1 MSFGSPYTTLPDFE
15 YHKPTTLE
23 EVLGLLKQYGDEAK
37 PMGGGVGLIAFMKER
52 LMSPAHVI
60 DVKGVKEFK
69 QLNNTTGRGLS
80 VGAAV
85 TLAEL
90 LEGGML
96 KKDYTVLHEAISKVA
111 DPMIRR
117 RATLVGNLCEA
128 IPWVDS
134 PPALIA
140 LEASVVIAGPD
151 GRRSVPVSSFIRGP
165 VDIDLGPSEIVT
177 SVDIPQAKGTHS
189 AFEKFTGGSEF
200 SLASVAVV
208 VSDGG
213 RNRGARVV
221 YGSVNSTPIRSAE
234 VEEAIKGGIT
244 PGSVRKA
251 ADMASEKVACV
262 DDVLATAAYRK
273 HLLKVITT
281 KVLRRM
287 MSQ

>member
-15 YHKPTTLE
+15 YHRPTSLD

-37 PMGGGVGLIAFMKER
+37 LMGGGVGLIAFMKER

-60 DVKGVKEFK
+60 DVKEVKELK
-69 QLNNTTGRGLS
+69 LLDNTPGKGLS
-80 VGAAV
+80 IGAAV
-85 TLAEL
+85 TLSEL
-90 LEGGML
+90 LESGVL
-96 KKDYTVLHEAISKVA
+96 RKDYTVLHEALARVA

-134 PPALIA
+134 PPALIVLDA
-140 LEASVVIAGPD
+140 TVGIEGPE
-151 GRRSVPVSSFIRGP
+151 GKRRVPVGDFIRGP
-165 VDIDLGPSEIVT
+165 VDIDLGPSEMVT
-177 SVDIPQAKGTHS
+177 GVEISQPKSAQS

-200 SLASVAVV
+200 SLASVAVML
-208 VSDGG
+208 SNGG
-213 RNRGARVV
+213 RNRKAKVV

-234 VEEAIKGGIT
+234 VEEAIKDGVT
-244 PGSVRKA
+244 PGSIRKA
-251 ADMASEKVACV
+251 AELASEKVECV
-262 DDVLATAAYRK
+262 DDVLATSAYRK
-273 HLLKVITT
+273 HLLRVITT

>member
-15 YHKPTTLE
+15 YHKPTSLE

-37 PMGGGVGLIAFMKER
+37 LMGGGVGLIAFMKER

-60 DVKGVKEFK
+60 DVKEVKEFK
-69 QLNNTTGRGLS
+69 QLNSTTERGLS

-85 TLAEL
+85 TLVEL

-165 VDIDLGPSEIVT
+165 VDIDLGPSELVT

-234 VEEAIKGGIT
+234 VEEAIKDGIT
-244 PGSVRKA
+244 PRSVRKA

-281 KVLRRM
+281 RVLRRM

>member
-1 MSFGSPYTTLPDFE
+1 VSFGSPYTTLPDFE
-15 YHKPTTLE
+15 YHKPTSLE
-23 EVLGLLKQYGDEAK
+23 EALGMLKQYGDEAK
-37 PMGGGVGLIAFMKER
+37 LMGGGVGLIAFMKER

-60 DVKGVKEFK
+60 DLKEVKELK
-69 QLNNTTGRGLS
+69 LLDVAPGKGLS
-80 VGAAV
+80 IGAAV
-85 TLAEL
+85 TLSEL

-96 KKDYTVLHEAISKVA
+96 KRDYTVLHEALAKVA

-140 LEASVVIAGPD
+140 LDASIAIAGPD
-151 GRRSVPVSSFIRGP
+151 GRRAVPVSGFIRGP

-177 SVDIPQAKGTHS
+177 AVDIPQAKGALS

-200 SLASVAVV
+200 SLASVAVMM
-208 VSDGG
+208 SNSG
-213 RNRGARVV
+213 RNRRARVV
-221 YGSVNSTPIRSAE
+221 YGSVNSTPVRSAD
-234 VEEAIKGGIT
+234 VEEAIRDGIT

-251 ADMASEKVACV
+251 ADLASEKVECV

>member
-1 MSFGSPYTTLPDFE
+1 MSFGSPFTTLPDFE
-15 YHKPTTLE
+15 YHKPTSLE

-37 PMGGGVGLIAFMKER
+37 MMGGGVGLIAFMKER
-52 LMSPAHVI
+52 LMSPGHVI
-60 DVKGVKEFK
+60 DVKDVKEFRLIENAPGK
-69 QLNNTTGRGLS
+69 GLS

-85 TLAEL
+85 TLTEL
-90 LEGGML
+90 LEGEIL
-96 KKDYTVLHEAISKVA
+96 KKDYTVLHEALARVA

-140 LEASVVIAGPD
+140 LDATVSIAGPD
-151 GRRSVPVSSFIRGP
+151 GRRSVPVSGFIRGP

-177 SVDIPQAKGTHS
+177 AVEIPLAKGSHS

-200 SLASVAVV
+200 SLASVAVMM
-208 VSDGG
+208 SNGG
-213 RNRGARVV
+213 KNRKARVV
-221 YGSVNSTPIRSAE
+221 YGSVNSIPIRSAE
-234 VEEAIKGGIT
+234 VEEAIKDGIS
-244 PGSVRKA
+244 PGSIRRA
-251 ADMASEKVACV
+251 AGVASEKVECV
-262 DDVLATAAYRK
+262 DDVLATAAYRR

-287 MSQ
+287 MTQ